1 MIERARNLAACIAR
15 CIKIIIAGLTVS
27 ALSALVSHADEPVG
41 PRMSTQPPCD
51 SPIHHQFDFWLGD
64 WQVFDA
70 ATSQLVAMD
79 HIEKQFEGCAV
90 VQKMTWVSDQFRNPH
105 YKYRLA
111 GMSLNVVRGDQWVA
125 MWVDNT
131 YGGGLLVEGGL
142 QADGSIALTTPTPRG
157 GRYTR
162 GVWIPNP
169 DGTVRNVGYLSK
181 DGKGGWTRYFEYL
194 YKPNH

>member
-1 MIERARNLAACIAR
+1 MP
-15 CIKIIIAGLTVS
+15 
-27 ALSALVSHADEPVG
+27 ALSSK
-41 PRMSTQPPCD
+41 PPCD

-70 ATSQLVAMD
+70 KTSQLIAMD

-90 VQKMTWVSDQFRNPH
+90 LQRMTWVSDQFRNPH

-111 GMSLNVVRGDQWVA
+111 GMSLNVVRGDQWVT

-131 YGGGLLVEGGL
+131 YGGGLIVEGGL
-142 QADGSIALTTPTPRG
+142 QKDGSMALTTPTPRG

-162 GVWIPNP
+162 GVWIANP
-169 DGTVRNVGYLSK
+169 DGTVRNVGYVSK
-181 DGKGGWTRYFEYL
+181 DGQSNWTRYFEYL